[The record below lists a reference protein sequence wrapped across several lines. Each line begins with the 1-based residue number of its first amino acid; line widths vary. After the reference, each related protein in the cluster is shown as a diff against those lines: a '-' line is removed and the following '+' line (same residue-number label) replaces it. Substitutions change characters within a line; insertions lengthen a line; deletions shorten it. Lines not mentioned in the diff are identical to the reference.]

1 VLARPP
7 RRHHR
12 SALAMEGLGLDEA
25 MPLGWDAAAAA
36 ASAAAVEPR
45 RVRRP
50 VRQAGRAE
58 DPRTAAAVGG
68 GTSGGA
74 APTTSDEGTSPKQL
88 HQRRSARAS
97 SVDVNPPA
105 SPRFDEL
112 PSAQKPRMTA
122 KRGRDTDDSDDESE
136 ASISDGG
143 GHDASDYQSEAARR
157 VAKRMRGREWAD
169 GEIGESE
176 AARCRQDP
184 ARRLMVEARQAT
196 LTHHLAISMERKMAV
211 RAGQV
216 RSPYLFVSPRCALA
230 ALCCAVLLDR
240 LR

>member
-1 VLARPP
+1 
-7 RRHHR
+7 
-12 SALAMEGLGLDEA
+12 MEGLGLCDEA

-36 ASAAAVEPR
+36 ASASAPTAEPR
-45 RVRRP
+45 RAVRRP
-50 VRQAGRAE
+50 MRQAGRAE
-58 DPRTAAAVGG
+58 DPRAAAAAGG
-68 GTSGGA
+68 GQGARGGGAISRPAGSAA
-74 APTTSDEGTSPKQL
+74 APTMSGEGTSPKHP

-112 PSAQKPRMTA
+112 PSAQKPRMTT
-122 KRGRDTDDSDDESE
+122 KRGRDTDESDDESE

-143 GHDASDYQSEAARR
+143 GHYTSDYQSEAARR
-157 VAKRMRGREWAD
+157 VAKRMRGGEWAG
-169 GEIGESE
+169 GEIEESE

-216 RSPYLFVSPRCALA
+216 RSP
-230 ALCCAVLLDR
+230 
-240 LR
+240 